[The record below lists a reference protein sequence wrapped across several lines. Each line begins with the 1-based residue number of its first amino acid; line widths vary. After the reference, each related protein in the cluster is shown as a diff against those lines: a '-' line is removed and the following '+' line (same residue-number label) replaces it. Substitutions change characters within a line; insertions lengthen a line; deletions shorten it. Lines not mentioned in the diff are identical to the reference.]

1 MIGKENRCKGLEVM
15 EDNALLMGQLYER
28 YADRFPDRDEL
39 WSGMAREQIEQ
50 ARSIR
55 ELRANEEAGKIVLEE
70 SRFPSTV
77 LEVFHEYI
85 KGLLYDTLEREIP
98 LEAAIETALYI
109 QWSLLKQES
118 FGRFKEDLEECKSLS
133 NHFDLAACMR
143 RDRLL
148 KVLEETRRPSPRRE
162 PAEDTQYSETV
173 LAFQET
179 TTQFNHLGYYPLDL

>member
-1 MIGKENRCKGLEVM
+1 M

-28 YADRFPDRDEL
+28 YADRFSDCDEL

-55 ELRANEEAGKIVLEE
+55 GLRANVEARKIVLEE

-109 QWSLLKQES
+109 QWSLLKQDC

-133 NHFDLAACMR
+133 SYFDLAACRR

-148 KVLEETRRPSPRRE
+148 KVLEETRRPSPRPE
-162 PAEDTQYSETV
+162 PVEDTQYSETV
-173 LAFQET
+173 LSFQET
-179 TTQFNHLGYYPLDL
+179 TSQFNHLGYYPLDL

>member
-55 ELRANEEAGKIVLEE
+55 ELRANVEAGKIVLEE

-118 FGRFKEDLEECKSLS
+118 FGRFKEDLEKCKSLS
-133 NHFDLAACMR
+133 NHFDLAACRR